1 MKHYSFFHKETGLL
15 HPCKFSTDDDSQL
28 ANNVPPDHIAID
40 GHHDHMRKRVNVET
54 KEVIDYQP
62 LPPSAEHV
70 WDEPTKTWNLNPEA
84 MAKIERR
91 RTAYARIAILEA
103 SQHRAVREA
112 MLDPIGGIG
121 RLKAINDE
129 IVSLRS
135 DLKE

>member
-1 MKHYSFFHKETGLL
+1 MKHYSFFHKETGAL

-62 LPPSAEHV
+62 PAPSAEHV
-70 WDEPTKTWNLNPEA
+70 WDEATKTWNLNPAA

-103 SQHRAVREA
+103 SSMRPLREHA
-112 MLDPIGGIG
+112 LGLPGADQK
-121 RLKAINDE
+121 LKDIDAE
-129 IVSLRS
+129 IAALRS